1 MPKMREVAL
10 EQKVIQLNAIVSQ
23 QADRIAELER
33 MLKHDRLEIICYEN
47 DVDSR
52 DALIRDMRNE
62 TLREVQLM
70 HRMSGIIPP
79 TSTKYDERMRELGI
93 EVDE

>member
-10 EQKVIQLNAIVSQ
+10 EQKVNQLNAIVCQ

-52 DALIRDMRNE
+52 DALIRDMWLHSYCSIAK
-62 TLREVQLM
+62 TREDDEHHIESV
-70 HRMSGIIPP
+70 I
-79 TSTKYDERMRELGI
+79 ERMRELGI
-93 EVDE
+93 EVD

>member
-10 EQKVIQLNAIVSQ
+10 EQKVNQLNAIVSQ

-52 DALIRDMRNE
+52 DALIRDMWAGVV
-62 TLREVQLM
+62 REHPQGGFPDMGLM
-70 HRMSGIIPP
+70 E
-79 TSTKYDERMRELGI
+79 KRMRELGI
-93 EVDE
+93 EV